1 MVLGLLFHVDD
12 KVVVLVHMDLE
23 VFLGETRSGQLHVV
37 LFLVFNYIDG
47 RSGVV
52 RPFHPAVVEEVVE
65 DVNHFK
71 HSSVSGPYVAFRPGS
86 SSERLRILQ
95 SWDQCRDDG
104 LFVTIEVPNS
114 PFCGQIVQVGDGWKK

>member
-37 LFLVFNYIDG
+37 LFFVFNYIDG

-65 DVNHFK
+65 DVRQPALIPSN
-71 HSSVSGPYVAFRPGS
+71 R
-86 SSERLRILQ
+86 R
-95 SWDQCRDDG
+95 
-104 LFVTIEVPNS
+104 
-114 PFCGQIVQVGDGWKK
+114 